1 MSLRNLLKKTQP
13 MQINNLI
20 NAEKKQIRVL
30 YLTTLVLFLPLF
42 VGVTFLYIQDKNI
55 EETAIKP
62 ELITP
67 TSINLENVQ
76 TSAHSAIVVALNSNT
91 VLYQKNSD
99 KSLPLASLTKLI
111 TAKVAEDQSIKNTF
125 KISKMEEMK
134 EYGDGKLIEGEQ
146 WQKNDLIDYTLVTSS
161 NDGAH
166 TLLANTKNPALFIQ
180 NMNMLASTIGLTQT
194 KFYNESGLDN
204 DEAGIIGS
212 KGSAQDVSKI
222 LSYLIKTDLPLYEKT
237 KHSTI
242 TVSTPEGTQIATNTN
257 EVTNKISGLLISKT
271 GYTDL
276 AGGNLA
282 VVADMGLNEPVAFV
296 VLKSSKEERFDDILK
311 LQNEYFRQVRERMR

>member
-1 MSLRNLLKKTQP
+1 
-13 MQINNLI
+13 MQINNFI
-20 NAEKKQIRVL
+20 TAQKKQIRVL
-30 YLTTLVLFLPLF
+30 YLTTLVLLLPLF
-42 VGVTFLYIQDKNI
+42 VSLSFLYIQDQKTTETVI
-55 EETAIKP
+55 EP
-62 ELITP
+62 ELIAP
-67 TSINLENVQ
+67 ASINLDEVQ
-76 TSAHSAIVVALNSNT
+76 TSAHSAIVVALNTNT
-91 VLYQKNSD
+91 VLYQKNAE

-111 TAKVAEDQSIKNTF
+111 TAKVAEDESMGTMF
-125 KISKMEEMK
+125 KINKMQEMT
-134 EYGDGKLIEGEQ
+134 EYGDVKLIEGEEWSKQ
-146 WQKNDLIDYTLVTSS
+146 ELIDYTLVTSS

-166 TLLANTKNPALFIQ
+166 TLLANTKNPSLFIQ
-180 NMNMLASTIGLTQT
+180 NMNMLASTMGLTQT

-237 KHSTI
+237 KYSTV

-257 EVTNKISGLLISKT
+257 EVANKISGLLISKT

-296 VLKSSKEERFDDILK
+296 VLKSSKEERFADVLK
-311 LQNEYFRQVRERMR
+311 LQNEYFAQVRENMR

>member
-1 MSLRNLLKKTQP
+1 
-13 MQINNLI
+13 MQINNFI
-20 NAEKKQIRVL
+20 TAQKKQIRVL
-30 YLTTLVLFLPLF
+30 YFTTLVLLLPLF
-42 VGVTFLYIQDKNI
+42 VSLSFLYIQDQKTTETVI
-55 EETAIKP
+55 EP
-62 ELITP
+62 ELIAP
-67 TSINLENVQ
+67 ASINLDEVQ
-76 TSAHSAIVVALNSNT
+76 TSAHSAIVVALNTNT
-91 VLYQKNSD
+91 VLYQKNAE

-111 TAKVAEDQSIKNTF
+111 TAKVAEDESMGTMF
-125 KISKMEEMK
+125 KINKMQEMT
-134 EYGDGKLIEGEQ
+134 EYGDVKLIEGEEWSKQ
-146 WQKNDLIDYTLVTSS
+146 ELIDYTLVTSS

-166 TLLANTKNPALFIQ
+166 TLLANTKNPSLFIQ
-180 NMNMLASTIGLTQT
+180 NMNMLASTMGLTQT

-237 KHSTI
+237 KYSTV

-257 EVTNKISGLLISKT
+257 EVANKISGLLISKT

-296 VLKSSKEERFDDILK
+296 VLKSSKEERFADVLK
-311 LQNEYFRQVRERMR
+311 LQNEYFAQVRENMR